1 MESFLC
7 VIFCNWTSCLKN
19 FFLSS
24 LCVGFKNKLNSF
36 RFVVSPPCC
45 LHFLS
50 NKATN
55 FVSSFGFLYWFGN
68 YFFDNSLCSNL
79 HSISIESR
87 VLNKFFQWLRWK
99 FFFWFFAFLNILNI
113 WSAHHEHPLK
123 NLFEWRADSGARFP
137 NFPRHYSAHKLFVGS
152 FYRCL
157 GSSSWRTVAHAIPFW
172 FD

>member
-1 MESFLC
+1 MYNSGLFMESFLC

-36 RFVVSPPCC
+36 RFVVSPPCS

-68 YFFDNSLCSNL
+68 YFFDNSLCSNV
-79 HSISIESR
+79 HSVSIESR
-87 VLNKFFQWLRWK
+87 VLNIFFNDYDESFSFDSLLLRTSWTSDQLITIILWK
-99 FFFWFFAFLNILNI
+99 ICL
-113 WSAHHEHPLK
+113 
-123 NLFEWRADSGARFP
+123 SGVQTRVQDFQIFQGITRRI
-137 NFPRHYSAHKLFVGS
+137 NYL
-152 FYRCL
+152 
-157 GSSSWRTVAHAIPFW
+157 
-172 FD
+172 